1 MNPDNVKLARAIL
14 AMGAIGN
21 SLTFAVAEERLETM
35 QCLSPIA
42 VTGAVVEEENGES
55 QALTLIVI
63 LAGVL
68 SVMFWELLKFMF
80 HKWMSWRVSCIEECA
95 EPVVEEV
102 EEVEDDQE
110 QLGVPADREMEEVDS
125 YDQLSTPSF
134 DSEEGERSRGGF
146 VGALLEQARIDQR
159 EFELEEQRNIL
170 RTRQALR
177 RSMRSCDLEVLT
189 VERSRYSKVVHFTS
203 CEPSR
208 RIQERNRERLEIC
221 KTCVN
226 IIKDTHV
233 CDLCE
238 SQNLQMLRMRFG

>member
-1 MNPDNVKLARAIL
+1 MNPNNVKLARAIL

-55 QALTLIVI
+55 QALALIVI

-68 SVMFWELLKFMF
+68 SVMVWELLKFMF
-80 HKWMSWRVSCIEECA
+80 HKWMIWRTSCIEECA

-102 EEVEDDQE
+102 EDDQAE
-110 QLGVPADREMEEVDS
+110 LGVPAEEADS

-134 DSEEGERSRGGF
+134 DSEEGERAGLGF
-146 VGALLEQARIDQR
+146 VGMLAEQLR
-159 EFELEEQRNIL
+159 EDEINLQLEEQGENL

-203 CEPSR
+203 CEPSS
-208 RIQERNRERLEIC
+208 RIQERNREKLEFC
-221 KTCVN
+221 KPCEDYQGYTCV
-226 IIKDTHV
+226 ISAKARTYR
-233 CDLCE
+233 C
-238 SQNLQMLRMRFG
+238 